1 MKLNLRYFGMVAET
15 TSKNDEIF
23 EIENPVF
30 NVNDL
35 TNYLFEKYPQLTK
48 MTFRIAVN
56 QTLQEKDFNLRNED
70 EVAVLP
76 PFAGG

>member
-35 TNYLFEKYPQLTK
+35 TNYLFEK
-48 MTFRIAVN
+48 
-56 QTLQEKDFNLRNED
+56 
-70 EVAVLP
+70 
-76 PFAGG
+76 